1 MSSSSFKLYLCW
13 QHVLFPSPSRRLTAD
28 GAAAHH
34 STTPDGTLRTHNEEG
49 EREKEQEARAG
60 KEKKENA
67 RIVRLQKTKLMAG
80 PVPCTST

>member
-60 KEKKENA
+60 EEGERTNSA
-67 RIVRLQKTKLMAG
+67 MACMQKTKLMA
-80 PVPCTST
+80 VTS